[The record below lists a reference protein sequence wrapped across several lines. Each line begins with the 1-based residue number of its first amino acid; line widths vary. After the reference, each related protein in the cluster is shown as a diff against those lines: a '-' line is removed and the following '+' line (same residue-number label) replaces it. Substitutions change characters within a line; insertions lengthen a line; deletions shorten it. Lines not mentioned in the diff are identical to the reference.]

1 MEEEKLVRV
10 VKQVGHGTRPQWAS
24 RGSSEN
30 AGALVTGGAL
40 KSVVETAGLGA
51 TSLWYSQ

>member
-1 MEEEKLVRV
+1 MEEEKLGRV